1 MNIISEKSEKN
12 ERNNYVA
19 RIGELVYARL
29 STVERGK
36 KLLNVTLQR
45 VDICET
51 F

>member
-12 ERNNYVA
+12 ERKNYVA

-36 KLLNVTLQR
+36 TLNVTMQR
-45 VDICET
+45 ADICET